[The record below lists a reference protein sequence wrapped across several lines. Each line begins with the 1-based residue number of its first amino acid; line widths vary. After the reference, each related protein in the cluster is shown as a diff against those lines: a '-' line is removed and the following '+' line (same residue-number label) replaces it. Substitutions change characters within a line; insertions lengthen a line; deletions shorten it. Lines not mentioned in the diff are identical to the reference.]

1 MDRNTDINFSNQPTE
16 QRSSS
21 IDRSAYSSAEA
32 QRAQTTLHPGG
43 TLQSSDIGLGTETMV
58 PRKQQDIPRNVNG
71 FDLFHLNIEQQPTFN
86 DPDKRHTFVQTQET
100 PDVRAR
106 KTSEPSVATQISPP
120 PRYAANQQRR
130 SVPYDETI
138 SFFGDSNATDNKHY
152 PSRSLLDQDG
162 LHRGSIGTL
171 PHAGDSRERRRSSAL
186 SGSGEQQRDS
196 LSTPMHR
203 TSSALSGAGDF
214 LPREESSTTPAMND
228 VPIGDKALHPEDKVS
243 AAPAVIG
250 NLPSTHE
257 PAGLLPQSDQTPTPQ
272 SPTVNQGASTHQP
285 LEGEDK
291 NREKSYSEM
300 ASEAAANVT
309 ATAKGAMATVATG
322 ATAAAAALFGTKND
336 EERAKRES
344 NVEPAIH
351 GQEAD
356 YDSKDK
362 VRRESAPDDQ
372 HPFCKSVHEPV
383 IHGQTACY
391 HCVKTDDEK
400 AQVKPS
406 AAEITGTAAALGAA
420 GTVGTAGAVLVTPD
434 PIGTSSV
441 IEDDDSDIDHILK
454 RPANTGA
461 QSTGVQPTGIQST
474 DQPTEWAGQP
484 YPATDGVLVADK
496 HNFGLNRPLP
506 SESNNESMSS
516 TRAINGDPITEEDE
530 IKQRASTAPTDK
542 TIESPSEH
550 QQNRRSSL
558 TAGLRSKAAAGGA
571 AFASAFRR
579 LSHGPSSPTET
590 DRRVSDAEAFKQ
602 QQQMQHHHHVHGA
615 DKAIDTEKQVN
626 NYAIPEDV
634 MKARENNRQL
644 EEDYGKNY
652 PKKEFTRQSGPI
664 SQSPQ
669 VVPTDID
676 TPYDTRAV
684 GESGFTHG
692 SDRATGPTGAAVA
705 DTAGASA
712 VGASAGATAA
722 ANADANKTLENI
734 TPSRPREEVTTTSS
748 VPESK
753 TQPATSSVP
762 ESKTQP
768 PTSSAPESRAQPATS
783 AAPESRTQPATI
795 SPTNSTNTWTTAPMV
810 ADQPRHAFGG
820 SYAFGNRDIV
830 APVQQGITKVPG
842 IESMKVADVPGQTEG
857 QDNFV
862 KGDNEQR
869 RTSRKGSIQKV
880 IGKIF
885 HK

>member
-1 MDRNTDINFSNQPTE
+1 MDRTSDINSSNQPTE

-21 IDRSAYSSAEA
+21 IDRSAYNSAEA

-71 FDLFHLNIEQQPTFN
+71 FDLFHLNLEQQPTFN
-86 DPDKRHTFVQTQET
+86 DPDKRHTLGQTRET
-100 PDVRAR
+100 PDARAR
-106 KTSEPSVATQISPP
+106 KTSEPSVATQIPPP

-138 SFFGDSNATDNKHY
+138 SFFGDSNATDNRHY

-171 PHAGDSRERRRSSAL
+171 PHAGDSREHRRSSAL

-214 LPREESSTTPAMND
+214 LPREESSTAPAMSD
-228 VPIGDKALHPEDKVS
+228 VPIGDKALHPEDRVS
-243 AAPAVIG
+243 AAPVVTG

-257 PAGLLPQSDQTPTPQ
+257 PTGLLPQSDQTATPQ

-285 LEGEDK
+285 LEGEGRD
-291 NREKSYSEM
+291 REKSYSEM
-300 ASEAAANVT
+300 ASEAAASVT
-309 ATAKGAMATVATG
+309 ATTKGAIATVATG
-322 ATAAAAALFGTKND
+322 ATAAAAAAAALFGAKNED

-362 VRRESAPDDQ
+362 VRRESAPDAQ

-391 HCVKTDDEK
+391 HCVKTDDEN

-406 AAEITGTAAALGAA
+406 AAEITGTTAALGAA

-441 IEDDDSDIDHILK
+441 IEDDDSAIDHILK
-454 RPANTGA
+454 RPTNTDV
-461 QSTGVQPTGIQST
+461 QSTGIQPTGIQST

-484 YPATDGVLVADK
+484 YPATDGVLAADK
-496 HNFGLNRPLP
+496 HSFGLSRPLP
-506 SESNNESMSS
+506 PESNNESMSS
-516 TRAINGDPITEEDE
+516 TRAINGDPISEEDE

-558 TAGLRSKAAAGGA
+558 TAGLKSKAVAGGA
-571 AFASAFRR
+571 AVASAFRR
-579 LSHGPSSPTET
+579 FSHGPSSPTET

-602 QQQMQHHHHVHGA
+602 QQQQQQHHHVHGA

-644 EEDYGKNY
+644 EEDYGKDY
-652 PKKEFTRQSGPI
+652 PKKEFTRQSGPA

-669 VVPTDID
+669 VVPTDTN

-692 SDRATGPTGAAVA
+692 SSRAAGPTSTAVA
-705 DTAGASA
+705 DIPVDTAGATA
-712 VGASAGATAA
+712 VGTSAGATAA
-722 ANADANKTLENI
+722 ANADANKALENI
-734 TPSRPREEVTTTSS
+734 TPSRPREEATTTSS
-748 VPESK
+748 
-753 TQPATSSVP
+753 
-762 ESKTQP
+762 
-768 PTSSAPESRAQPATS
+768 
-783 AAPESRTQPATI
+783 APESRTQPATI

-830 APVQQGITKVPG
+830 APVQQEVAKAPG

-862 KGDNEQR
+862 KEEDNEQR

-880 IGKIF
+880 IGKLF